1 MKKVGRKIKK
11 DTVQIS
17 GKTKYPEKLV
27 EAIIVQAVRDYSIA
41 LTEVV
46 VDERM
51 VSDCE
56 RFFRSDWFQML
67 TDLDGEAIIREIK
80 KQIT

>member
-56 RFFRSDWFQML
+56 RFFRPDWFQML